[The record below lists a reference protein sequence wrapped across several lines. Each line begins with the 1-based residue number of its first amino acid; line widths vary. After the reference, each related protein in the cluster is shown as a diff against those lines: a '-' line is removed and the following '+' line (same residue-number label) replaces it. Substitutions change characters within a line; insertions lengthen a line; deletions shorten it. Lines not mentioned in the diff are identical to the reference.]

1 MNAAVQKLLDQECI
15 PPPAKKKRVAKKK
28 EANDQPQHLSADESD
43 EDKKPSEAAEDEM
56 DKRESKDNTSK
67 GTPLAEAKVKGESKR
82 SEAKKAKQVVRGEGP
97 IPKEAAEH
105 GLGAKEAE
113 EKEEDGKGKK
123 PRKINEEAKAKNAR
137 KSKAYG
143 AAKRQALKDGL
154 SVEEATALAKEA
166 THCNYLNGIELPQI
180 VLIHCYTCFACMIF
194 AYYIVSF
201 PEVVV
206 SEAYRNAN

>member
-194 AYYIVSF
+194 A
-201 PEVVV
+201 
-206 SEAYRNAN
+206 